1 MCDRFGFLYR
11 FESASLLE
19 RLVRWLRSRE
29 IPDRG
34 EREKSCQKNKTLYE
48 IAVRWC
54 QWTKRGEL
62 RNFHII
68 ISFHFAPAA
77 WLELCGCSC
86 RSRVKSHSLYVHLF
100 SSHTSSCGPFY
111 RLCYS
116 LYARALVCARAL
128 LHRPISSL
136 CSTARR
142 CSTYVKT
149 MFVQLCNIFPTLK
162 VRVLH
167 KRAWQEQSENSM

>member
-1 MCDRFGFLYR
+1 MRSIRILYR
-11 FESASLLE
+11 FESASPLELL
-19 RLVRWLRSRE
+19 LVRWLCSRE
-29 IPDRG
+29 ISDRG
-34 EREKSCQKNKTLYE
+34 EREKCCQKNKTLYE

-68 ISFHFAPAA
+68 IFFSLRASTAA

-100 SSHTSSCGPFY
+100 SSHTSSYGPFY

-128 LHRPISSL
+128 LHPPDIVAVLHCEKMFDVRENDV
-136 CSTARR
+136 CST
-142 CSTYVKT
+142 
-149 MFVQLCNIFPTLK
+149 L
-162 VRVLH
+162 
-167 KRAWQEQSENSM
+167 